1 MAHLNSPII
10 LAVSHAISSV
20 VKPFLIFLML
30 FAVAPAAADTVSRD
44 WLGGVP
50 ESGTLAY
57 EISRKGKP
65 LGFQVLDFSRSE
77 AGELIVDV
85 HIEIDFKLGPIP
97 LFRYLHDNRE
107 VWRDGKLL
115 SLKSKTFNN
124 GEGVSVDL
132 MLQDGRYV
140 GSGTDFENNLEAPLL
155 STSYFNP
162 NFIRQTQLISSQ
174 DGRLLKT
181 EVETLGPEML
191 NIRSQP
197 VQATRFRL
205 SGKLRI
211 DIWYTDAGQWVQT
224 MFTRGGNTLMIKQA
238 DPSRILPRKE
248 WRHP

>member
-1 MAHLNSPII
+1 MAHLNLPII
-10 LAVSHAISSV
+10 SAASHAISSV
-20 VKPFLIFLML
+20 VKPFLVILML
-30 FAVAPAAADTVSRD
+30 LSAGPALADTVSRD

-50 ESGTLAY
+50 ETGVLYY

-65 LGFQVLDFSRSE
+65 LGFQQINFSRTE
-77 AGELIVDV
+77 AGELVVDV

-107 VWRDGKLL
+107 IWRDGKLL

-124 GEGVSVDL
+124 GEDVAVDL
-132 MLQDGRYV
+132 KLEDGRYV
-140 GSGTDFENNLEAPLL
+140 GTGTDFADNLEAPLL

-162 NFIRQTQLISSQ
+162 NFIRQNAFISSQ
-174 DGRLLKT
+174 DGRLLPS
-181 EVETLGPEML
+181 EIETLGQEVL
-191 NIRSQP
+191 AIRGAP
-197 VQATRFRL
+197 VQATRFRI

-224 MFTRGGNTLMIKQA
+224 EFSRGGNTLVIKQV

>member
-1 MAHLNSPII
+1 MAHLNLPII
-10 LAVSHAISSV
+10 SAASHAISSV
-20 VKPFLIFLML
+20 VKAFLVFLTL
-30 FAVAPAAADTVSRD
+30 LSVTPAVADTVSRD

-65 LGFQVLDFSRSE
+65 LGFQIINFSRSD
-77 AGELIVDV
+77 ADELIVDV

-124 GEGVSVDL
+124 GEDVSVDL
-132 MLQDGRYV
+132 KLEDGRYV

-162 NFIRQTQLISSQ
+162 NFIRQSEIISSQ

-181 EVETLGPEML
+181 TVENLGTEML
-191 NIRSQP
+191 NIRSEP

-224 MFTRGGNTLMIKQA
+224 QFSRGGNTLLIKQVN
-238 DPSRILPRKE
+238 PSRILPRKE

>member
-1 MAHLNSPII
+1 
-10 LAVSHAISSV
+10 
-20 VKPFLIFLML
+20 ML
-30 FAVAPAAADTVSRD
+30 LSAGPALADTVSRD

-50 ESGTLAY
+50 ETGVLSY

-65 LGFQVLDFSRSE
+65 LGFQQINFSRSE
-77 AGELIVDV
+77 AGELVVDV

-107 VWRDGKLL
+107 IWRDGKLL

-124 GEGVSVDL
+124 GEDVAVDL
-132 MLQDGRYV
+132 KLEDGRYV
-140 GSGTDFENNLEAPLL
+140 GSGTDFADNLEAPLL

-162 NFIRQTQLISSQ
+162 NFIRQNAFISSQ
-174 DGRLLKT
+174 DGRLLPSKIEALGQ
-181 EVETLGPEML
+181 EVLA
-191 NIRSQP
+191 IRGAP
-197 VQATRFRL
+197 VQATRFRI

-224 MFTRGGNTLMIKQA
+224 EFTRGGNTLVIKQV

>member
-1 MAHLNSPII
+1 MAHLNLPII
-10 LAVSHAISSV
+10 SAASHAISSV
-20 VKPFLIFLML
+20 VKPFLVILML
-30 FAVAPAAADTVSRD
+30 LSAGPALADTVSRD

-50 ESGTLAY
+50 ETGVLYY

-65 LGFQVLDFSRSE
+65 LGFQQINFSLTE
-77 AGELIVDV
+77 AGELVVDV

-107 VWRDGKLL
+107 IWRDGKLL

-124 GEGVSVDL
+124 GEDVAVDL
-132 MLQDGRYV
+132 KLEDGRYV
-140 GSGTDFENNLEAPLL
+140 GTGTDFADNLEAPLL

-162 NFIRQTQLISSQ
+162 NFIRQNAFISSQ
-174 DGRLLKT
+174 DGRLLPS
-181 EVETLGPEML
+181 EIETLGQEVL
-191 NIRSQP
+191 AIRGAP
-197 VQATRFRL
+197 VQATRFRI

-224 MFTRGGNTLMIKQA
+224 EFSRGGNTLVIKQV

>member
-1 MAHLNSPII
+1 MAHLNLPII
-10 LAVSHAISSV
+10 SAASHAISSV
-20 VKPFLIFLML
+20 VKPFLVILML
-30 FAVAPAAADTVSRD
+30 LSAGPALADTVSRD

-50 ESGTLAY
+50 ETGVLYY

-65 LGFQVLDFSRSE
+65 LGFQQINFSRTE
-77 AGELIVDV
+77 AGELVVDV

-107 VWRDGKLL
+107 IWRDGKLQ

-124 GEGVSVDL
+124 GEDVAVDL
-132 MLQDGRYV
+132 KLEDGRYV
-140 GSGTDFENNLEAPLL
+140 GTGTDFADNLEAPLL

-162 NFIRQTQLISSQ
+162 NFIRQNAFISSQ
-174 DGRLLKT
+174 DGRLLPS
-181 EVETLGPEML
+181 EIETLGQEVL
-191 NIRSQP
+191 AIRGAP
-197 VQATRFRL
+197 VQATRFRI

-224 MFTRGGNTLMIKQA
+224 EFSRGGNTLVIKQV

>member
-1 MAHLNSPII
+1 MAHLNLPII
-10 LAVSHAISSV
+10 SAASHAISSV
-20 VKPFLIFLML
+20 VKPFLVILTL
-30 FAVAPAAADTVSRD
+30 LSAGPALADTVSRD

-50 ESGTLAY
+50 ETGVLSY

-65 LGFQVLDFSRSE
+65 LGFQQINFSRSE
-77 AGELIVDV
+77 AGELVVDV

-107 VWRDGKLL
+107 IWRDGKLL

-124 GEGVSVDL
+124 GEDVAVDL
-132 MLQDGRYV
+132 KLEDGRYV
-140 GSGTDFENNLEAPLL
+140 GSGTDFADNLEAPLL

-162 NFIRQTQLISSQ
+162 NFIRQNAFISSQ
-174 DGRLLKT
+174 DGRLLPSKIEALGQ
-181 EVETLGPEML
+181 EVLA
-191 NIRSQP
+191 IRGAP
-197 VQATRFRL
+197 VQATRFRI

-224 MFTRGGNTLMIKQA
+224 EFSRGGNTLVIKQV

>member
-1 MAHLNSPII
+1 
-10 LAVSHAISSV
+10 
-20 VKPFLIFLML
+20 ML
-30 FAVAPAAADTVSRD
+30 LSAGPALADTVSRD

-50 ESGTLAY
+50 ETGVLSY

-65 LGFQVLDFSRSE
+65 LGFQQINFSRSE
-77 AGELIVDV
+77 AGELVVDV

-107 VWRDGKLL
+107 IWRDGKLL

-124 GEGVSVDL
+124 GEDVAVDL
-132 MLQDGRYV
+132 KLEDGRYV
-140 GSGTDFENNLEAPLL
+140 GSGTDFADNLEAPLL

-162 NFIRQTQLISSQ
+162 NFIRQNAFISSQ
-174 DGRLLKT
+174 DGRLLPSKIEALGQ
-181 EVETLGPEML
+181 EVLA
-191 NIRSQP
+191 IRGAP
-197 VQATRFRL
+197 VQATRFRI

-224 MFTRGGNTLMIKQA
+224 EFSRGGNTLVIKQV